1 METPV
6 DSILSIISVKNTPV
20 KNWLILD
27 MNESQELDSAV
38 NGFEFNQL
46 IS

>member
-6 DSILSIISVKNTPV
+6 DSILSSISVKNTPV

-27 MNESQELDSAV
+27 IIESQEFDSAV
-38 NGFEFNQL
+38 NVLFRMQ
-46 IS
+46 